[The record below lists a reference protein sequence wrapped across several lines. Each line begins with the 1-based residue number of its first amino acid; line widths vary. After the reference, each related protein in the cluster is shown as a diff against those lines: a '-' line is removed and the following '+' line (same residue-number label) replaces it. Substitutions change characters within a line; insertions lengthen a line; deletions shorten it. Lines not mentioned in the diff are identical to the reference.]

1 MGSIANSHQFLAIAA
16 KQSSHAR
23 VFTFAS
29 TAADIISTCEITRAG
44 RTSKG
49 KLFGFQRPQI
59 AGHIQEIQD
68 YIKSPRAVLPN
79 SIVVGFFS
87 GVRVKAVRG
96 GLYEI
101 NVSTKGGKPG
111 FVIDGQQRLTALL
124 KSGRDDFQ
132 LFVSC
137 VLCDSEK
144 DLRQQ
149 FILINNTRP
158 LPKSLI
164 YELLPGVKEP
174 PKRFGSRAF
183 AASLTERLNYDESS
197 SLKGMIAMHT
207 NPDGVIRDTAI
218 QKVIINSAE
227 HGAIRE
233 HSNGTSRAEFG
244 FELLSNYFGAVQDV
258 FPDAWHDKTP
268 HTSRLVHGAG
278 IVSMGYVMETIYSRT
293 SKPAYRTFVKALHPL
308 RKHAAWT
315 SGKWRFSDGVILN
328 WDQIENTPRQIQ
340 KLAIHLVGIAK
351 KQTSR

>member
-1 MGSIANSHQFLAIAA
+1 MASINNTYRFLAIAA
-16 KQSSHAR
+16 KQSQHAR
-23 VFTFAS
+23 VFTFAA
-29 TAADIISTCEITRAG
+29 TAVDIMDTCEITRAG
-44 RTSKG
+44 RSSKG

-87 GVRVKAVRG
+87 GVKTKVVKH
-96 GLYEI
+96 GLYELT
-101 NVSTKGGKPG
+101 VSTSGGKPG

-124 KSGRDDFQ
+124 QSGREDFQ

-164 YELLPGVKEP
+164 YELLPGVKEL
-174 PKRFGSRAF
+174 PKRFGTRVF
-183 AASLTERLNYDESS
+183 ASALTERLNYDESS
-197 SLKGMIAMHT
+197 SLKGIIAMHT
-207 NPDGVIRDTAI
+207 NPNGVIRDAAI

-233 HSNGTSRAEFG
+233 HGNGSTRAEFG
-244 FELLSNYFGAVQDV
+244 FELLSNYFEAVRDV
-258 FPDAWHDKTP
+258 FPEAWHNHTP

-278 IVSMGYVMETIYSRT
+278 IVAMGYVMETIYSRT
-293 SKPAYRTFVKALHPL
+293 SKPAYRTFVKALNPL
-308 RKHAAWT
+308 RKHVAWT
-315 SGKWRFSDGVILN
+315 SGKWHLPHGEILK

-340 KLAIHLVGIAK
+340 KLAIHLVGLAK
-351 KQTSR
+351 KQATR

>member
-1 MGSIANSHQFLAIAA
+1 MAIAA

-23 VFTFAS
+23 VFTFAA
-29 TAADIISTCEITRAG
+29 TAADIISTCEIARAG
-44 RTSKG
+44 RTSTG

-79 SIVVGFFS
+79 SIVVGFFA
-87 GVRVKAVRG
+87 GVKAKPVQN
-96 GLYEI
+96 GLYELT
-101 NVSTKGGKPG
+101 VTTTRGKPG

-124 KSGRDDFQ
+124 QSGRDDFQ

-137 VLCDSEK
+137 VLCDNER

-149 FILINNTRP
+149 FILVNNTRP

-174 PKRFGSRAF
+174 PKRFGSRSF
-183 AASLTERLNYDESS
+183 AALLTDRLNYDESS

-207 NPDGVIRDTAI
+207 NPDGVIRDTSI

-227 HGAIRE
+227 HGSIRE
-233 HSNGTSRAEFG
+233 HENGISRTEFG
-244 FELLSNYFGAVQDV
+244 FELVSNYFEAVKDV
-258 FPDAWHDKTP
+258 FPEAWHNHTP
-268 HTSRLVHGAG
+268 RTSRLVHGAG
-278 IVSMGYVMETIYSRT
+278 IISMGYVMETIYSRT
-293 SKPAYRTFVKALHPL
+293 TKTGYQSFVKALQPL
-308 RKHAAWT
+308 RKHVAWT
-315 SGKWRFSDGVILN
+315 SGKWRFTDGMVLN

-340 KLAIHLVGIAK
+340 KLAIHLVGLAK
-351 KQTSR
+351 KYGKK